1 MVPLF
6 RMWLIAEYLLS
17 KGECVKKI
25 QVYLN
30 QFELFF
36 RELKGEHTLLTL
48 LNVKNRT
55 EQVDLTDFIDQPNR
69 LSVLVVGVESHH
81 RVGDRLKA
89 ESIELAPFEGLVIQ
103 LNKRK

>member
-1 MVPLF
+1 M
-6 RMWLIAEYLLS
+6 
-17 KGECVKKI
+17 
-25 QVYLN
+25 
-30 QFELFF
+30 
-36 RELKGEHTLLTL
+36 LTL

-55 EQVDLTDFIDQPNR
+55 ELVDLTDFIDQPNR
-69 LSVLVVGVESHH
+69 LSVLVVGVESRH